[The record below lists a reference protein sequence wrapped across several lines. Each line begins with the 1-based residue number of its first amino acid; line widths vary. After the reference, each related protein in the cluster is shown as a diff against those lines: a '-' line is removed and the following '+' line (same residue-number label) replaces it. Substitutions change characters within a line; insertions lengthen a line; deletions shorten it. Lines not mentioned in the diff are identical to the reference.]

1 MSPHLVANL
10 TAAAVVIVARVDQ
23 APVPATSTLK
33 KRGPTEQ
40 IKVTL
45 SVLHQAVKITK
56 MTYGYEACDST
67 EYLANKQN
75 GNVKKDIFRFPPPN
89 FSVCGTAQR
98 KSHRR
103 SLQMKERL
111 CEDHIP
117 LSVCHIVAARK
128 PFIGLS

>member
-1 MSPHLVANL
+1 MSPHLIANL
-10 TAAAVVIVARVDQ
+10 TAAAVVVVALVDQ

-33 KRGPTEQ
+33 KPGPTEQ

-75 GNVKKDIFRFPPPN
+75 GNVKLDIFRFPPSN
-89 FSVCGTAQR
+89 FSVCGAA
-98 KSHRR
+98 KWESHRR
-103 SLQMKERL
+103 SLQIKERL
-111 CEDHIP
+111 CEDQIP
-117 LSVCHIVAARK
+117 LSACHIVAAHK